1 MLLELVISSGV
12 TSFVFFNGLDEVALS
27 SVSLNTRARNSYE
40 LIISEMV
47 SESNKKHINSREIK
61 DREKDREI
69 EEFTKKQPTD
79 QLIIDELID
88 QVIDKLMN
96 DIPSDIPSDI
106 PNDTESFHQ
115 KKHNKND
122 KIIQELI
129 NIINSYIKTDIL

>member
-96 DIPSDIPSDI
+96 DIPSDIP
-106 PNDTESFHQ
+106 NDTESFHQ